1 MPGSARQQLY
11 DLEHQLLEAQ
21 QQFTVLKR
29 NARALA
35 RMQKEV
41 KCATCFVQEGN
52 LQRRSMSVGM
62 DTRSPADLPKKS
74 SRMQTRRQHT
84 VRIQALH
91 VTSKEAESVSLENMS
106 SNSDGL
112 LLAVDKFLSAV
123 DFQHGRPSNGNT
135 SL

>member
-21 QQFTVLKR
+21 QQ
-29 NARALA
+29 
-35 RMQKEV
+35 EV